1 MSNAQPPNEHLFI
14 SLLEFG
20 FSDDQAREAATRF
33 ENLEEA
39 SNWIMS
45 RESREDVASAT
56 GAVAGD
62 SSGGDSDDVWEDEDA
77 LGGGGGDGG
86 GVDSAE
92 VDFSIFSEELKM
104 VLCVRTDLKMTK
116 GKIAAQ
122 CVHAALGACRD
133 AMASRKTNKMLTYW
147 TMTGEKTVALQID
160 SEKSMMDLETLA
172 KSSGL
177 VCHIC
182 CDAGRTQ
189 VEAGSFTVLAIG
201 PAKKSQ
207 IDAITG
213 TLKLL

>member
-1 MSNAQPPNEHLFI
+1 MEGKSFTENVFI

-20 FSDDQAREAATRF
+20 FSDEQAREAAIRF
-33 ENLEEA
+33 DNLEEA
-39 SNWIMS
+39 SNWIVA
-45 RESREDVASAT
+45 REETISDAFSTT

-62 SSGGDSDDVWEDEDA
+62 SSGGDSDDVWEDEA
-77 LGGGGGDGG
+77 PVAGGGGMA
-86 GVDSAE
+86 DSAE
-92 VDFSIFSEELKM
+92 TDFSMFSEELKM

-133 AMASRKTNKMLTYW
+133 AMANKKTNAILKFW
-147 TMTGEKTVALQID
+147 TMTGEKTVALQCD
-160 SEKSMMDLETLA
+160 SEKSMMELQELA
-172 KSSGL
+172 KQSGL